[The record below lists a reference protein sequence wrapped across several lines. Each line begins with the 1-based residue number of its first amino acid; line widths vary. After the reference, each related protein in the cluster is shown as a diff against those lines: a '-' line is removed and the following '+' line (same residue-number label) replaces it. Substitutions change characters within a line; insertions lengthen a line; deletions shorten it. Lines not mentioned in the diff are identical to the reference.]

1 MYISKHPA
9 EVSPILLQITPTRF
23 LKSFHSW
30 HTVTPSNTTPSKIP
44 GNCRIHTDDSPNGRA
59 SRLLDLRPS
68 GSRGLD
74 PTSAAHFHRGDF
86 VCRFSAVGPP
96 TVPKLG
102 GSDTTT
108 IYGFSRFCGV
118 VLLPVS
124 PEVAG
129 WPGLAPCDLS
139 SSKRVRARARACSG
153 GGSSLVNRQ
162 SGGCQAS

>member
-23 LKSFHSW
+23 LKILHSW
-30 HTVTPSNTTPSKIP
+30 HTVTPSSTTPFSIP
-44 GNCRIHTDDSPNGRA
+44 GNCRIHTDGSPNGRA
-59 SRLLDLRPS
+59 SRLLEPRPS
-68 GSRGLD
+68 GSCGLH
-74 PTSAAHFHRGDF
+74 PTSAAHFHRGDS
-86 VCRFSAVGPP
+86 VCRFSVVGPP
-96 TVPKLG
+96 TIPKLG

-108 IYGFSRFCGV
+108 MYGFSRFCGV

-129 WPGLAPCDLS
+129 WLGLTPHDLS
-139 SSKRVRARARACSG
+139 SSKRVRSG

-162 SGGCQAS
+162 SGGCRAS